1 LSEFPS
7 LNRGGGFARGR
18 IQRQVVKAV
27 KIQLEPAGV
36 GLHRAFGESASPPKA
51 DIVSLPR
58 YVSFVPNADSCTA
71 ANDAHGLAIR
81 TPHQHGRAASLAPRG
96 RAPSAF
102 AVLRSMTSSNLL
114 D

>member
-1 LSEFPS
+1 MSEFPS

-58 YVSFVPNADSCTA
+58 YVSFVPNADSCTP
-71 ANDAHGLAIR
+71 ANDAHGLASSN
-81 TPHQHGRAASLAPRG
+81 T
-96 RAPSAF
+96 PSARGEQRRWHF
-102 AVLRSMTSSNLL
+102 EAERLRSLEV
-114 D
+114 DD